1 MNTGQTGTVRYGD
14 IPDVPGIRLD
24 SVNEREL
31 RSRVATLLKL
41 PHDRFPG
48 SQPVSF
54 VLESLEELKNENY
67 FVCEKTDGQRCLML
81 LLSNGPNKGYT
92 YLVDRKNTYR
102 YVNNIQFP
110 ILEDPSFAT
119 MHHDTLIDGE
129 LVLDV
134 ESNGRVTLRFMAF
147 DLLAIGGKNDVME
160 KPFTSRLGYLR
171 EHILK
176 PYHAMLRARPH
187 LAAAAPFEVKAKS
200 IQLSYGLEKVLRE
213 EIPRLPHKSD
223 GLIFTSSVA
232 GYMPGTCSKMQA
244 TLYHILKWKPPHE
257 NSMDLQIHLV
267 PSNDPSNREQR
278 PNIELWVWQTG
289 TTHTFYATLG
299 LTDEEWHK
307 YRGQLNEGRIVE
319 VVYDPQH
326 VPPHKWKL
334 LRFRDDKTT
343 ANHISV
349 TEKIMKSIQDGV
361 EEDKLL
367 EAVPAIRTAWKQREG
382 QN

>member
-1 MNTGQTGTVRYGD
+1 
-14 IPDVPGIRLD
+14 
-24 SVNEREL
+24 
-31 RSRVATLLKL
+31 
-41 PHDRFPG
+41 G

-54 VLESLEELKNENY
+54 VLESLEELKRENY

-92 YLVDRKNTYR
+92 YLIDRKNAYR
-102 YVNNIQFP
+102 YVNSIQFP
-110 ILEDPSFAT
+110 APNDASYAT
-119 MHHDTLIDGE
+119 MQHDTLLDGE

-134 ESNGRVTLRFMAF
+134 EQNGRVTLRFMTF
-147 DLLAIGGKNDVME
+147 DLLVIGGRNVME

-171 EHILK
+171 DHVLK
-176 PYHAMLRARPH
+176 PYHAMLRVRPQ
-187 LAAAAPFEVKAKS
+187 LAATAPFEVMAKRM
-200 IQLSYGLEKVLRE
+200 QLSYGLDKVLHE

-232 GYMPGTCSKMQA
+232 GYMPGTCSKMQ
-244 TLYHILKWKPPHE
+244 WKPPHE
-257 NSMDLQIHLV
+257 NSIDLQVHLV
-267 PSNDPSNREQR
+267 PSTAHTAASAQAQP
-278 PNIELWVWQTG
+278 PTVELWVWQSG

-307 YRGQLNEGRIVE
+307 YRGQLTEGRIVE

-326 VPPHKWKL
+326 VPPHQWKI

-349 TEKIMKSIQDGV
+349 TKKIMQSIEDGV
-361 EEDKLL
+361 EESKLIETL
-367 EAVPAIRTAWKQREG
+367 PAIRAAWKQRES
-382 QN
+382 